1 MSDSHIVGADIGGSH
16 ITVALADIQSK
27 SIVKNTLARAH
38 VRSAESTANIID
50 DWCRVLEKVIANA
63 GLQTVRIGIAMPGPF
78 DYEKGISYIKGLS
91 KYESLY
97 NHNVKQLI
105 SEKLELAPDAIKF
118 KNDAGCFL
126 QGEVLGGAAA
136 GYDHAIGFTV
146 GTGIGTAKY
155 HKGVGE
161 DADLWK
167 LPFGDTVA
175 EDYLATRWFTKR
187 YYQRTGKNVADVKE
201 LVSLASSDRE
211 VSAVF
216 DEFADNLAEFLSQFV
231 AMENPEVIVMGGN
244 VSKASDHFLPRV
256 LRSLQQRSINIPVK
270 KAILGEEAAILGA
283 AWCWGD
289 VSPVVI

>member
-1 MSDSHIVGADIGGSH
+1 MKDSRIVGADIGGSH

-38 VRSAESTANIID
+38 VRSEESAENIID

-63 GLQTVRIGIAMPGPF
+63 RLQTVRMGIAMPGPF
-78 DYEKGISYIKGLS
+78 DYENGISYIKGLS

-97 NHNVKQLI
+97 NLNVKQLI
-105 SEKLELAPDAIKF
+105 SQKIGLAPDSIKF

-126 QGEVLGGAAA
+126 QGEAIGGAAA
-136 GYDHAIGFTV
+136 GFDHAIGFTL

-155 HKGVGE
+155 HLGIGE

-187 YYQRTGKNVADVKE
+187 FKERTGKTVADVKE
-201 LVSLASSDRE
+201 LVSLASTDKE

-216 DEFADNLAEFLSQFV
+216 DEFADNLAEFLSQFI

-244 VSKASDHFLPRV
+244 ASKASDHFLPRV
-256 LRSLQQRSINIPVK
+256 LNALQQCGINIPIK

-283 AWCWGD
+283 AWCWG
-289 VSPVVI
+289 